1 VEISTAAN
9 GRRFAVGAKNSGH
22 PAVELPPAEANRFGG
37 DSLIDLEADQ
47 PIGIKN
53 IFLASL

>member
-1 VEISTAAN
+1 M
-9 GRRFAVGAKNSGH
+9 GAENSGH
-22 PAVELPPAEANRFGG
+22 PAVELPPAEANRYGWG
-37 DSLIDLEADQ
+37 LPIDLEADQ

>member
-1 VEISTAAN
+1 MDAGEQRCGWTSSQPKPTA
-9 GRRFAVGAKNSGH
+9 
-22 PAVELPPAEANRFGG
+22 LGG

>member
-1 VEISTAAN
+1 
-9 GRRFAVGAKNSGH
+9 VGAKNSGH